1 MQAAIVEN
9 LQRSDLNPIEEAKAY
24 GSFWKKSNDP

>member
-1 MQAAIVEN
+1 MQLAIVEN

-24 GSFWKKSNDP
+24 QQLLEKIK